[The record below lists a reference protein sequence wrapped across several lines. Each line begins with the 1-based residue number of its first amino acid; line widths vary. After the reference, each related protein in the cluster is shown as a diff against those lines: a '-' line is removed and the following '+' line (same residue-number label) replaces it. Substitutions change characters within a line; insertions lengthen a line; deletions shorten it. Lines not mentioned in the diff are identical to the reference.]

1 LEDLNYL
8 HQRQRVSLIAADAS
22 LTSCARVA
30 HRELARAYGRRID
43 ALRAAN
49 DAEAIETIF

>member
-8 HQRQRVSLIAADAS
+8 HQRQRSSLIAADES
-22 LTSCARVA
+22 VTSCARVA

-43 ALRAAN
+43 AVRAAN
-49 DAEAIETIF
+49 DAELAETGI